1 MLVGVTAILC
11 SLAGEMPIAARAA
24 DFSAIITLV
33 VAATSA
39 SPRRAAASL
48 VLVVTGL
55 MVSQGLDPTMDWPA
69 LAFIASA
76 FIYFG
81 HWMFGVFLRDVAAE
95 QRQVDS
101 GRAEIA
107 HALERLRARAVRAE
121 RVRLAHE
128 LHDLVGHA
136 LTAVAIQAGVATA
149 RLKRGLEPDYE
160 PLAVAARQGSA
171 RAAAAGDHPRPRDRR
186 RPSGSLRGS
195 PRGRSSRTDRGG
207 VRAHH
212 ATPRGRPAS
221 R

>member
-1 MLVGVTAILC
+1 MGEPPAVESVPPPPAAPGRVLSPLWIACGLLFVAASLEMIVAREVSVFAPILALLPLLAPRAPIATSALVGVTALLC

-69 LAFIASA
+69 MAFIASA

-95 QRQVDS
+95 QQQVDN

-107 HALERLRARAVRAE
+107 QRARAAPRAGRSRRAGAPRT
-121 RVRLAHE
+121 RVA
-128 LHDLVGHA
+128 
-136 LTAVAIQAGVATA
+136 
-149 RLKRGLEPDYE
+149 
-160 PLAVAARQGSA
+160 
-171 RAAAAGDHPRPRDRR
+171 RPRRPRADGGRDPGRR
-186 RPSGSLRGS
+186 GHG
-195 PRGRSSRTDRGG
+195 
-207 VRAHH
+207 
-212 ATPRGRPAS
+212 AT
-221 R
+221 